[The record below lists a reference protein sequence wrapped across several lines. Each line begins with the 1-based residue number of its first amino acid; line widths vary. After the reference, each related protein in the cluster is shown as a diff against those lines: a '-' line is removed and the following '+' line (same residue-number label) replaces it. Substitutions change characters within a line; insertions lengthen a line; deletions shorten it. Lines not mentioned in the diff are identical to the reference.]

1 MLDAAKEEDDVRVV
15 ARKHHPLLH
24 ELAYCY
30 IVDRFLIFISCVV
43 TRVFSC
49 KPETLRSNE
58 KVDIAFVLQHQS
70 MDDLLASLVERKV
83 LDLSFKG
90 LSGVAQYF
98 EDRLGVPLA
107 ETEDQLRTA
116 ILATEIRNL
125 IVHNRGTVNRLFQS
139 RVPFFPCAIG
149 QRINPSEFF
158 HEHAGLFLTL
168 TNRTAGQTNRYEVR
182 CGGLISASIFFCEGG
197 EKETGEKGTDAFSEA
212 FRVADSGEKRPSP
225 FRCPFR
231 SLFARLATSVLGE
244 SIRIGHTKDTLCS
257 VIAQGDRFTV
267 PNHRT
272 PCS

>member
-1 MLDAAKEEDDVRVV
+1 
-15 ARKHHPLLH
+15 
-24 ELAYCY
+24 
-30 IVDRFLIFISCVV
+30 
-43 TRVFSC
+43 VFSC

-168 TNRTAGQTNRYEVR
+168 IEQLA
-182 CGGLISASIFFCEGG
+182 
-197 EKETGEKGTDAFSEA
+197 
-212 FRVADSGEKRPSP
+212 KRI
-225 FRCPFR
+225 
-231 SLFARLATSVLGE
+231 ATKFDV
-244 SIRIGHTKDTLCS
+244 
-257 VIAQGDRFTV
+257 VV
-267 PNHRT
+267 
-272 PCS
+272 